1 MSSKSRIIIYS
12 ILIIILL
19 ILGGFLFLTVKN
31 SVGIVPP
38 DPTAQ
43 LTGKVTAKNN
53 KSVDIGLQKPLP
65 NPPSV
70 IRAVYLTSWSGGSKS
85 RVQYVLDLA
94 RESAINAVVIDIKD
108 YSGYLAY
115 EVADPEISQYRT
127 FENRI
132 PRVNALVKTLHDA
145 GVYVIGR
152 ITVFQDPMFAHARPD
167 LAVHNLAKM
176 NSTSS
181 DAFKSVNSLWQDEKK
196 LNWMDPAAK
205 GVWEYNAAIAR
216 DAAERGFDEV
226 NFDYVRFPSGG
237 NLDAATF
244 PFWDKKTPRYEVI
257 KNFFK
262 YLRSALPNVKLSAD
276 LFGFAAI
283 RKDDLGIGQRIE
295 DAFSYFDYLSPMV
308 YPSHYDSGFHGFTNP
323 AAHPYEVIS
332 YSLKEMDARRA
343 ALLSAASTQS
353 SESIAKIRPWL
364 QDFDLNGVPY
374 DAAMVG
380 KEIQA
385 TKDSLPN
392 DYAGFM
398 LWSPTNVYTKDA
410 LLGGL

>member
-1 MSSKSRIIIYS
+1 MKSKPRVIIYS
-12 ILIIILL
+12 VLIVLL
-19 ILGGFLFLTVKN
+19 LVLGGFLFLTVKN
-31 SVGIVPP
+31 SVGIVSP
-38 DPTAQ
+38 DPTVQ
-43 LTGKVTAKNN
+43 LPEGVTAASN
-53 KSVDIGLQKPLP
+53 KPADIGPQRPLP

-94 RESAINAVVIDIKD
+94 HEGAINAVVVDIKD

-115 EVADPEISQYRT
+115 EMANPEVAKYRT

-132 PRVNALVKTLHDA
+132 PKINTLLKTLHDA
-145 GVYVIGR
+145 GIYVIGR

-167 LAVHNLAKM
+167 LAVHDIAKM

-181 DAFKSVNSLWQDEKK
+181 DAFRSADSLWQDEKK

-205 GVWEYNAAIAR
+205 GVWEYDAAIAR
-216 DAAERGFDEV
+216 DAAERGFDEI

-237 NLDAATF
+237 NLDAAIF
-244 PFWDKKTPRYEVI
+244 PFWDEKTPRHEI
-257 KNFFK
+257 IRDFFR

-283 RKDDLGIGQRIE
+283 RKDDLGIGQEIE
-295 DAFSYFDYLSPMV
+295 DAFPYFDYLAPMV
-308 YPSHYDSGFHGFTNP
+308 YPSHYSSGFNGFTNP
-323 AAHPYEVIS
+323 AAHPYEVIL
-332 YSLKEMDARRA
+332 YSLKEMDARRM
-343 ALLSAASTQS
+343 ALLSATSTQPLKS
-353 SESIAKIRPWL
+353 VAKIRPWL

-385 TKDSLPN
+385 TKDSLQN

-398 LWSPTNVYTKDA
+398 LWSPTNIYTTDA
-410 LLGGL
+410 LLTN